1 MGMQE
6 LKEMSK
12 VVEKFTLKDPMTLDE
27 LHQFMIQRWTAEM
40 PGKFKLK
47 KGLFGKRIEFDV
59 YMQILPRVT
68 VKGNVVTV
76 RRQQQS
82 TTVGGVDFKDAKQR
96 MAAAKE
102 GGLKK
107 AAMGGMEYFVNVR
120 NAMREVLQDKM

>member
-6 LKEMSK
+6 IKEMSK

-27 LHQFMIQRWTAEM
+27 LYQLMTERWTTQM

-47 KGLFGKRIEFDV
+47 KGLLGKRIQFDV
-59 YMQILPRVT
+59 YMLMLPVVT

-82 TTVGGVDFKDAKQR
+82 TKVGGVDFKEAKQR
-96 MAAAKE
+96 MTAAKE

-107 AAMGGMEYFVNVR
+107 AAMGGVEYFFNVR
-120 NAMREVLQDKM
+120 NAMREILQDKM

>member
-1 MGMQE
+1 MN

-12 VVEKFTLKDPMTLDE
+12 IVEKFTLKESMTIDE
-27 LHQFMIQRWTAEM
+27 LHQLMTERWTAEM

-59 YMQILPRVT
+59 YMQILPRVS

-82 TTVGGVDFKDAKQR
+82 TQVGGVDFKDAKQR

-120 NAMREVLQDKM
+120 NAMREILQDRM